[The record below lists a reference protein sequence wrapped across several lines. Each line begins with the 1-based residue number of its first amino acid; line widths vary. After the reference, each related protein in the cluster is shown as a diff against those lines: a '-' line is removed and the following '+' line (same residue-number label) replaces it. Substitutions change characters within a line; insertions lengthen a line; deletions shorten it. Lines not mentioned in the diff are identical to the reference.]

1 MEKITETTGIKID
14 EEVLTMVKK
23 SADRKET
30 KKPVL
35 GIEYRPASGR
45 KGKPSGKMLFR
56 REHGEVHIL

>member
-35 GIEYRPASGR
+35 GIEYRPAIRR
-45 KGKPSGKMLFR
+45 KG
-56 REHGEVHIL
+56 

>member
-1 MEKITETTGIKID
+1 MEKITELRWVKID
-14 EEVLTMVKK
+14 KEVLTMVKK

-35 GIEYRPASGR
+35 GIEYRPAIGR
-45 KGKPSGKMLFR
+45 KVKPGSKMLFR